1 MEPATTIRAYIRAQR
16 KDVQPLLIELY
27 STIRANAPKAKE
39 AIRYGMPTFIG
50 NKNLI
55 HFAVAKHHL
64 GLYPTPSAIVHFE
77 KELSPYSTSKGAV
90 QFPLDA
96 PLPKRLI
103 ARIVKFRVREDAALV

>member
-1 MEPATTIRAYIRAQR
+1 MSSSNAIGAYIHAQR
-16 KDVQPLLIELY
+16 KEVQPLLVELY
-27 STIRANAPKAKE
+27 ATIRTNAPKATE

-64 GLYPTPSAIVHFE
+64 GLYPTPSAIVHFQ
-77 KELSPYSTSKGAV
+77 KELSPYNTSKGAV